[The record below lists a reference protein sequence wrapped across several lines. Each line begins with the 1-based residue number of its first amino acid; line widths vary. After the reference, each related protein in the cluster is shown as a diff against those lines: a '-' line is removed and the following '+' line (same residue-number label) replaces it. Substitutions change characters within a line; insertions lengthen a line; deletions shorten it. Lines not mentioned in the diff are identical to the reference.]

1 MESTCGTRGTDER
14 DGSTRVTS
22 DAPRTEQNNVSTTQ
36 RVGLTDTGSALV
48 SLIEPTLASIGFE
61 LAHLEL
67 EGSGQQIL
75 RVFIDSPNGVT
86 INDCAKASRHMSA
99 MLDVEDPIA
108 SAYSLEV
115 SSPGVDRP
123 LGRVKDWH
131 ESISETVA
139 VKTIRSIEGRSRWT
153 GTLRA
158 VTEDTATVEVDG
170 QEHHIPLDFVQK
182 ANLKYSFD
190 KPRTGESSR

>member
-1 MESTCGTRGTDER
+1 MA
-14 DGSTRVTS
+14 S
-22 DAPRTEQNNVSTTQ
+22 DATRKEQQADSVSD
-36 RVGLTDTGSALV
+36 RIGISDTGMSLV
-48 SLIEPTLASIGFE
+48 SLIEPTLSSIGFE

-67 EGSGQQIL
+67 EGSGQQVL
-75 RVFIDSPNGVT
+75 RVFIDSPKGIT
-86 INDCAKASRHMSA
+86 IDDCAKASRHMSA

-123 LGRVKDWH
+123 LGRAKDWH
-131 ESISETVA
+131 ESLGETIS
-139 VKTIRSIEGRSRWT
+139 VKTTSPIEGRSRWT
-153 GTLRA
+153 GTLR
-158 VTEDTATVEVDG
+158 DITANQAIVEVDG
-170 QEHHIPLDFVQK
+170 HTHNIPLDLVQK

>member
-1 MESTCGTRGTDER
+1 
-14 DGSTRVTS
+14 VTS